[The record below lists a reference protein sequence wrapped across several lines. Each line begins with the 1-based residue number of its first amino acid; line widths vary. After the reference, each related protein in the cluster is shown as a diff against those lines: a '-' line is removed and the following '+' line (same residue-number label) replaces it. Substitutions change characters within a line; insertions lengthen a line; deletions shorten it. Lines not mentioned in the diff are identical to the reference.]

1 MMEQNPL
8 KKFRGLEITMENIR
22 MEEQLLPE
30 GYDASEL
37 PYKPLDYFKQY
48 GFKVSSAFPEIYKRC
63 NGIESDKY
71 IPASLYFYY
80 ISPYL
85 VNMNLSMAY
94 VDKNMYFRHFP
105 YVRQPKTIFHNMS
118 GRFYTEEMQEVTF
131 DEAVETLNVKERFI
145 VKPSIESGR
154 GRDVKMLSG
163 GGKIEIENTLKDY
176 ESNYIIQEV
185 VKQHPEMGR
194 LNPTSLNTCRLYT
207 YRRVGTSDYMLLG
220 AAVRFGG
227 KGAYRDNACTGGGFC
242 KINDDGSVEDAIHNY
257 RRFGWGSLK
266 TEKGLEGLHIPNYDK
281 VLETALRLHKTI
293 PYMDLIGWDIAVDE
307 EGEPVLI
314 ELNQYPDCE
323 FLQIFNGPMFGE
335 YTDELLERISK
346 HHIEAVTV
354 YKRSFE
360 NGPKQYEYNFE
371 VGKAYSI

>member
-1 MMEQNPL
+1 MEQNPA

-63 NGIESDKY
+63 NGIVSDKY

-105 YVRQPKTIFHNMS
+105 DVRQPKTIFHNMS
-118 GRFYTEEMQEVTF
+118 GRFYTTEMQEATF
-131 DEAVETLNVKERFI
+131 DEAVETLSKKEKFI
-145 VKPSIESGR
+145 VKPAIESGR
-154 GRDVKMLSG
+154 GRDVKMWIG
-163 GGKIEIENTLKDY
+163 GGISELRNILNDY

-185 VKQHPEMGR
+185 VTQHPDMGK

-207 YRRVGTSDYMLLG
+207 YRRVGTSEYMLLG

-266 TEKGLEGLHIPNYDK
+266 AEKGLEGLRIPNYDK

>member
-1 MMEQNPL
+1 MEQNPA

-63 NGIESDKY
+63 NGIVSDKY

-105 YVRQPKTIFHNMS
+105 DVRQPKTIFYNMS
-118 GRFYTEEMQEVTF
+118 GRFYTAEMQEVTF
-131 DEAVETLNVKERFI
+131 DEAVETLSKKEKFI
-145 VKPSIESGR
+145 VKPAIESGR
-154 GRDVKMLSG
+154 GRDVKMVIG
-163 GGKIEIENTLKDY
+163 GGEIQIVSILNDY

-185 VKQHPEMGR
+185 VTQHPEMSK

-207 YRRVGTSDYMLLG
+207 YRRVGTSEYMLLG
-220 AAVRFGG
+220 GAVRFGG

-266 TEKGLEGLHIPNYDK
+266 VEKGLEGLRIPNYDK

>member
-1 MMEQNPL
+1 MEQNPA

-63 NGIESDKY
+63 NGIVSDKY

-105 YVRQPKTIFHNMS
+105 DVRQPKTIFHNMS
-118 GRFYTEEMQEVTF
+118 GRFYTAEIQEVTF
-131 DEAVETLNVKERFI
+131 DEAVDTLSRTERFI
-145 VKPSIESGR
+145 FKPAIESGR
-154 GRDVKMLSG
+154 GRDVKMVM
-163 GGKIEIENTLKDY
+163 GGKIQIASILDDY

-185 VKQHPEMGR
+185 VKQHPEMSK

-207 YRRVGTSDYMLLG
+207 YRRVGTSEYMLLG

-266 TEKGLEGLHIPNYDK
+266 VEKGLEGLRIPNYDK
-281 VLETALRLHKTI
+281 VLEIALRLHKTI

>member
-1 MMEQNPL
+1 MEQNAT

-30 GYDASEL
+30 GYKGEDL
-37 PYKPLDYFKQY
+37 PYKPLEYFKQY
-48 GFKVSSAFPEIYKRC
+48 GFKVSSAFPEIYRRC

-94 VDKNMYFRHFP
+94 VDKNMYSRHFP
-105 YVRQPKTIFHNMS
+105 DVHQPKTIFHNMS
-118 GRFYTEEMQEVTF
+118 GRFYTSEMKEVAY
-131 DEAVETLNVKERFI
+131 DEVLQTLSQKDRFI
-145 VKPSIESGR
+145 VKPAIESGR
-154 GRDVKMLSG
+154 GRDVKMWTRGNSNDIA
-163 GGKIEIENTLKDY
+163 KILKDY

-185 VKQHPEMGR
+185 LRQHSEMGKWN
-194 LNPTSLNTCRLYT
+194 LTSLNTCRLYT
-207 YRRVGTSDYMLLG
+207 YRRVGTGEYMLLG

-242 KINDDGSVEDAIHNY
+242 KINDDGSVNDAIHNY

-266 TEKGLEGLHIPNYDK
+266 AEKGLEGLYIPNYDK
-281 VLETALRLHKTI
+281 ILNTVFRLHKTI

-323 FLQIFNGPMFGE
+323 FIQIFNGPMFGK

-346 HHIEAVTV
+346 HQIEAITV
-354 YKRSFE
+354 FKRSFR

-371 VGKAYSI
+371 IGKAYSI

>member
-1 MMEQNPL
+1 MKEQNPI
-8 KKFRGLEITMENIR
+8 KKFRGLEIAMENIR

-30 GYDASEL
+30 GYNAEDL
-37 PYKPLDYFKQY
+37 PYKPLQYFKQY
-48 GFKVSSAFPEIYKRC
+48 GFKVSSAFPEIYYRC
-63 NGIESDKY
+63 NGIKDDRY

-105 YVRQPKTIFHNMS
+105 DVRQPKTIFHNMS
-118 GRFYTEEMQEVTF
+118 GRFYTSDMEEVTF
-131 DEAVETLNVKERFI
+131 EEAVGTLRGKDRFI

-154 GRDVKMLSG
+154 GRDVKMVTDGNLVES
-163 GGKIEIENTLKDY
+163 TLKEY
-176 ESNYIIQEV
+176 ESNYIMQEV
-185 VKQHPEMGR
+185 VTQHPEMAK

-207 YRRVGTSDYMLLG
+207 YRRVGTSEYILLG
-220 AAVRFGG
+220 GAVRFGG
-227 KGAYRDNACTGGGFC
+227 KGAFRDNACTGGGFC
-242 KINDDGSVEDAIHNY
+242 KIDNDGCIADEIHNY

-266 TEKGLEGLHIPNYDK
+266 AEKGLERLFVPNYDK
-281 VLETALRLHKTI
+281 VIETAIRLHKTI
-293 PYMDLIGWDIAVDE
+293 PYMDLIGWDIAVDRD
-307 EGEPVLI
+307 GEPVLI

-323 FLQIFNGPMFGE
+323 LIQIFKGPMFGD

>member
-1 MMEQNPL
+1 MEQNPA

-63 NGIESDKY
+63 NGIVSDKY

-105 YVRQPKTIFHNMS
+105 DVRQPKTIFHNMS
-118 GRFYTEEMQEVTF
+118 GRFYTAEIQEVTF
-131 DEAVETLNVKERFI
+131 DEAVDTLSRTERFI
-145 VKPSIESGR
+145 VKPAIESGR
-154 GRDVKMLSG
+154 GRDVKMVM
-163 GGKIEIENTLKDY
+163 GGKIQIASILDDY

-185 VKQHPEMGR
+185 VKQHPEMSK

-207 YRRVGTSDYMLLG
+207 YRRVGTSEYMLLG

-266 TEKGLEGLHIPNYDK
+266 VEKGLEGLCIPNYDK

>member
-1 MMEQNPL
+1 MEQNPA

-48 GFKVSSAFPEIYKRC
+48 GFKVSNAFPEIYKRC
-63 NGIESDKY
+63 NGIVSDKY

-105 YVRQPKTIFHNMS
+105 DVRQPKTIFHNMS
-118 GRFYTEEMQEVTF
+118 GRFYTTEMQEATF
-131 DEAVETLNVKERFI
+131 DEAVDTLSRTERFI
-145 VKPSIESGR
+145 VKPAIESGR
-154 GRDVKMLSG
+154 GRDVKMWIG
-163 GGKIEIENTLKDY
+163 GGISELRNILNDY

-185 VKQHPEMGR
+185 VTQHPDMGK

-207 YRRVGTSDYMLLG
+207 YRRVGTSEYMLLG

-266 TEKGLEGLHIPNYDK
+266 TEKGLEGLRIPNYDK
-281 VLETALRLHKTI
+281 VLETALRLHKSI

-307 EGEPVLI
+307 DGEPVLI

>member
-1 MMEQNPL
+1 MMEQNPA

-63 NGIESDKY
+63 NGIVSDKY

-105 YVRQPKTIFHNMS
+105 DVRQPKTIFHNMS
-118 GRFYTEEMQEVTF
+118 GRFYTAEIQEVTF
-131 DEAVETLNVKERFI
+131 DEAVDTLSRTERFI
-145 VKPSIESGR
+145 VKPAIESGR
-154 GRDVKMLSG
+154 GRDVKMVM
-163 GGKIEIENTLKDY
+163 GGKIQIASILDDY

-185 VKQHPEMGR
+185 VKQHPEMSK

-207 YRRVGTSDYMLLG
+207 YRKVGTSEYMLLG

-266 TEKGLEGLHIPNYDK
+266 VEKGLEGLCIPNYDK

>member
-1 MMEQNPL
+1 MEQNAT

-30 GYDASEL
+30 GYKGEDL
-37 PYKPLDYFKQY
+37 PYKPLEYFKQY
-48 GFKVSSAFPEIYKRC
+48 GFKVSSAFPEIYRRC

-94 VDKNMYFRHFP
+94 VDKNMYSRHFP
-105 YVRQPKTIFHNMS
+105 DVRQPKTIFHNMS
-118 GRFYTEEMQEVTF
+118 GRFYTFGMKEVAY
-131 DEAVETLNVKERFI
+131 DEVLKTLSQKDRFI
-145 VKPSIESGR
+145 VKPAIESGR
-154 GRDVKMLSG
+154 GRDVKMWTRGNSDDIA
-163 GGKIEIENTLKDY
+163 KILKDY

-185 VKQHPEMGR
+185 VRQHSEMGK
-194 LNPTSLNTCRLYT
+194 LNSTSLNTCRLYT
-207 YRRVGTSDYMLLG
+207 YRRVGTGEYMLLG

-242 KINDDGSVEDAIHNY
+242 KINDDGSVNDAIHNY

-266 TEKGLEGLHIPNYDK
+266 TEKGLEGLCIPNYDK
-281 VLETALRLHKTI
+281 ILNTVLRLHKTI

-323 FLQIFNGPMFGE
+323 FIQIFNGPMFGK

-346 HHIEAVTV
+346 HQIEAITV
-354 YKRSFE
+354 FKRSFR

-371 VGKAYSI
+371 IGKAYSI

>member
-1 MMEQNPL
+1 MEQNPA

-63 NGIESDKY
+63 NGIVSDKY

-105 YVRQPKTIFHNMS
+105 DVRQPKTIFHNMS
-118 GRFYTEEMQEVTF
+118 GRFYTTEMQEATF
-131 DEAVETLNVKERFI
+131 DEAVETLSKKEKFI
-145 VKPSIESGR
+145 VKPAIESGR
-154 GRDVKMLSG
+154 GRDVKMWIG
-163 GGKIEIENTLKDY
+163 GGISELRNILNDY

-185 VKQHPEMGR
+185 VTQHPDMGK

-207 YRRVGTSDYMLLG
+207 YRRVGTSEYMLLG

-266 TEKGLEGLHIPNYDK
+266 AEKGLEGLRIPKYNK